1 MCPAPDAGRGW
12 HHERIKGYTGTTAG
26 IAATVKDKVDLV
38 EVIGETVQLKKAGVS
53 FKGLCPFHGEK
64 TPSFVVTPARETWKC
79 FGCGKGGD
87 VFSFVMERDGVL
99 FPEALRRLAAR
110 AGVEL
115 DERTTRE
122 DAQRKR
128 LRDVMEAAISFYH
141 AALTASPVGQRALD
155 YLRGRG
161 FTDATIQAYQLGY
174 APDAWDGLTKA
185 LITKRNVSED
195 ELEAAGLVVR
205 STRRPSGGPA
215 VYDRFRSRVIFP
227 IRDASGG
234 ASGLGGR
241 ILDEAPAADGTPARD
256 RGPKYL
262 NSPATLLFD
271 KSRTLYLIDR
281 AKAPARKAGQVVIVE
296 GYTDALMAHQAGF
309 ENVVGGL
316 GTALTAGQVELATRY
331 APAIALAYDV
341 DPAGQGA
348 GTFGATELSSLIG
361 EIERSPHRGRLTDV
375 GVVRLP
381 EGKDPDE
388 VIREDPAVWREATE
402 HVVDVVDYLL
412 EHYAKRYPPTTQ
424 SGKDRLVSAMAPI
437 LRSLV
442 DPVRRELYVRNL
454 SVRSGVDDRSINEK
468 LRQPGVAVG
477 PGAPHSGAL
486 RARGVDGEAHA
497 GARINLDAVLAT
509 PDALDPQSVTRAL
522 DPVELTLLRLLL
534 IHPELQPSVGERLAP
549 DALITTPARELWR
562 GMLADRAADAGGGFR
577 RDRFLEALDPTLA
590 ALARTL
596 YARSDPDPDG
606 DAALD
611 QAVEQCLLRLEQRRL
626 ADLFDFRRAELAEA
640 EADRDT
646 AAASRLRDA
655 VRELDRTRS
664 DLDRRLSESS
674 LLARHRAHPGR
685 TSAGATT
692 LTTPDPQPTAEP
704 QPLATPAGGPA
715 R

>member
-1 MCPAPDAGRGW
+1 M
-12 HHERIKGYTGTTAG
+12 
-26 IAATVKDKVDLV
+26 
-38 EVIGETVQLKKAGVS
+38 
-53 FKGLCPFHGEK
+53 
-64 TPSFVVTPARETWKC
+64 TPARETWKC

-128 LRDVMEAAISFYH
+128 LRDVMEAAIAFYH

-161 FTDATIQAYQLGY
+161 FTDATIQAHQLGY
-174 APDAWDGLTKA
+174 APDAWDGLTRA
-185 LITKRNVSED
+185 LISKRNVSED
-195 ELEAAGLVVR
+195 ELEAAGLVIR
-205 STRRPSGGPA
+205 STRRRAGGPA

-241 ILDEAPAADGTPARD
+241 ILDEAAAPAAADGAPARD

-388 VIREDPAVWREATE
+388 VIREDPAAWREATE

-412 EHYAKRYPPTTQ
+412 EHHARRYPPTTQ

-477 PGAPHSGAL
+477 PGAPRAGSP

-534 IHPELQPSVGERLAP
+534 IHPELQPAVSERLAP

-562 GMLADRAADAGGGFR
+562 GVLADREADAGGEFR

-596 YARSDPDPDG
+596 YARTDPDPDG

-655 VRELDRTRS
+655 VRELDHARH
-664 DLDRRLSESS
+664 DLDRRLSEAS

-685 TSAGATT
+685 TTATAT
-692 LTTPDPQPTAEP
+692 LTSPDPQPAPEP
-704 QPLATPAGGPA
+704 RPLATPAGGPA

>member
-1 MCPAPDAGRGW
+1 MSGARPAGSGSRAPGHRIRGW
-12 HHERIKGYTGTTAG
+12 HTAAG

-38 EVIGETVQLKKAGVS
+38 EIIGESVQLKKAGAS

-64 TPSFVVTPARETWKC
+64 TPSFIVTPARETWHC

-87 VFSFVMERDGVL
+87 VFSFVMERDGVA

-122 DAQRKR
+122 DARRKR
-128 LRDVMEAAISFYH
+128 LREVLEAAIAYYH
-141 AALTASPVGQRALD
+141 AALTASKVGQEALD

-161 FTDATIQAYQLGY
+161 FTDATVATYQLGY
-174 APDAWDGLTKA
+174 APDAWDALTRA
-185 LITKRNVSED
+185 LVTKRGATEE
-195 ELEAAGLVVR
+195 ELEATGLAVR
-205 STRRPSGGPA
+205 SERRRAGGPG
-215 VYDRFRSRVIFP
+215 VYDRFRGRVMFP

-241 ILDEAPAADGTPARD
+241 ILSQAGPDASGRE

-271 KSRTLYLIDR
+271 KSRTLYLIER
-281 AKAPARKAGQVVIVE
+281 AKGPARKSGQVVIVE

-348 GTFGATELSSLIG
+348 GTFGATELSALIA

-388 VIREDPAVWREATE
+388 VIREDAAAWRAATE
-402 HVVDVVDYLL
+402 QPQPIMEYLID
-412 EHYAKRYPPTTQ
+412 HYAVRYDPRTLQ
-424 SGKDRLVSAMAPI
+424 GRERLVAAVLPT
-437 LRSLV
+437 LRAV
-442 DPVRRELYVRNL
+442 TDPVRRDGYLQLLGR
-454 SVRSGVDDRSINEK
+454 RSGVDERV
-468 LRQPGVAVG
+468 LRE
-477 PGAPHSGAL
+477 AL
-486 RARGVDGEAHA
+486 RAPRAVVPGTAPGAISRSGADA
-497 GARINLDAVLAT
+497 GQRINLDAVLAS
-509 PDALDPQSVTRAL
+509 PDALDPQAVARTL

-534 IHPELQPSVGERLAP
+534 VHPELQPSLRERLAP
-549 DALITTPARELWR
+549 GDLVTTPARELWR
-562 GMLADRAADAGGGFR
+562 AILADRAADPADEFR
-577 RDRFLEALDPTLA
+577 RDRFLEGLDPTLA
-590 ALARTL
+590 TLARTL
-596 YARSDPDPDG
+596 YARTDPDPDTE
-606 DAALD
+606 AALE
-611 QAVEQCLLRLEQRRL
+611 QAFDQCLLRLEKRRL
-626 ADLFDFRRAELAEA
+626 SDVFDFRRAELAEA
-640 EADRDT
+640 EAEGDAPARE
-646 AAASRLRDA
+646 RLRAEIRHLNDERA
-655 VRELDRTRS
+655 
-664 DLDRRLSESS
+664 DLDRRLDETT
-674 LLARHRAHPGR
+674 LLARHRAHPG
-685 TSAGATT
+685 APPGAP
-692 LTTPDPQPTAEP
+692 LTAP
-704 QPLATPAGGPA
+704 ATPTGGPA